1 MSADP
6 ERPLSPDEALP
17 PVQPPSAGFIVQLF
31 VVPAVIVSAIVLV
44 WLLFNWLAQMGDDPR
59 KYLAALERDNV
70 SRWQVA
76 VNLANALR
84 NPRNAELRND
94 PQLAKEL
101 VAILERDLAA
111 DNQDEHDMALRL
123 YLCKALGEFEIGT
136 GAEALA
142 QVARQQLAER
152 EIEVRLA
159 ALESLSL
166 LAANVGPREP
176 ELIELAG
183 QVLSE
188 AAKDNDPQVRTRAA
202 YGLGVLATD
211 GARETLALLL
221 QDASPYVRCNAANGL
236 ARSGDPRSIPVLVE
250 MLDPELEFNDPTVS
264 QAADADPRNETPAA
278 LVQFNALRAASQLLA
293 AAGPEVDVA
302 PLVAAVEKL
311 AASKPPGKLDVAASE
326 FLQQAEGRSA
336 STAEAHPR

>member
-59 KYLAALERDNV
+59 KYLVALERDNV

-84 NPRNAELRND
+84 NPRNTELRND
-94 PQLAKEL
+94 PKLAQEL
-101 VAILERDLAA
+101 VAILQRDLAA
-111 DNQDEHDMALRL
+111 DSQDEHDLTLRL

-136 GAEALA
+136 GAEILA

-152 EIEVRLA
+152 EIEVRLG

-176 ELIELAG
+176 QVTEIAA

-188 AAKDNDPQVRTRAA
+188 AAKDDDPQVRTRAA
-202 YGLGVLATD
+202 YGLGVLATEA
-211 GARETLALLL
+211 ARETLALLL
-221 QDASPYVRCNAANGL
+221 ADASPYVRCNAANGL
-236 ARSGDPRSIPVLVE
+236 ARSGDPRSLPVLVE
-250 MLDPELEFNDPTVS
+250 MLDPELDFNDPTMP
-264 QAADADPRNETPAA
+264 QAADGDPRNETPTA
-278 LVQFNALRAASQLLA
+278 LVQFNAIRAASQLLA
-293 AAGPEVDVA
+293 TGGPALDTA
-302 PLVAAVEKL
+302 PLIAAVEKL
-311 AASKPPGKLDVAASE
+311 QASNPPGKLQVAASE
-326 FLQQAEGRSA
+326 FLQQAAGS
-336 STAEAHPR
+336 SKN